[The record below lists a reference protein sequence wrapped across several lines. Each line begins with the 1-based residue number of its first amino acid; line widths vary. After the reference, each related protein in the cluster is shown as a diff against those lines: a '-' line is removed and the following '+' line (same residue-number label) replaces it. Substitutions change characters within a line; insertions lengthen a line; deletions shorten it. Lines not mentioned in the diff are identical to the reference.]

1 MVHRFSFFC
10 LGATLLSDDIQQAGQ
25 GIARRKNPSPLS
37 AFVLGPIL
45 HLVCPQFCC
54 FSRAFV
60 GLATAGESASSS
72 LLRRQN
78 PNRPCSSSLHAQFQM
93 HPISQSPHAS
103 FIPAFMQYPPL
114 PSPSPLHCFKAHLAP
129 GLGFPKD
136 SRSPFAPNPIL
147 MLLFPRQR
155 LLSSPSIVSANLF
168 LPPTNQ
174 TPQYSSISACI
185 IDIPTVPIAT

>member
-1 MVHRFSFFC
+1 MHRFSFFC

-72 LLRRQN
+72 LLPVKIQTAHAPPPSMPNSKCIPYHN
-78 PNRPCSSSLHAQFQM
+78 PLM
-93 HPISQSPHAS
+93 
-103 FIPAFMQYPPL
+103 L
-114 PSPSPLHCFKAHLAP
+114 PSFPRSCSIPPSPLL
-129 GLGFPKD
+129 
-136 SRSPFAPNPIL
+136 
-147 MLLFPRQR
+147 LLFTASKPISPLAWGSQKIPAR
-155 LLSSPSIVSANLF
+155 LSR
-168 LPPTNQ
+168 Q
-174 TPQYSSISACI
+174 TPF
-185 IDIPTVPIAT
+185 